1 MPTLL
6 LLLGYRFFFY
16 SNEGSEP
23 VHVHVVKA
31 EKSAKVWLEPTI
43 EIAYMNGFNSKE
55 ENEIMQIIADNSE
68 MFKTKWHEY
77 FGK

>member
-23 VHVHVVKA
+23 VHVVKA
-31 EKSAKVWLEPTI
+31 EKSAKVWLTPTI